1 MDNIT
6 NQTPSISDTTYNVA
20 ADATA
25 GIDALASD
33 AIYGET
39 NFTSTAT
46 VGEIVDT
53 RHPSYRSGKVLNG
66 VISFFERPSIIKQGT
81 IPNASYG
88 LIAGG
93 SSVVITS
100 AGFDDSY
107 IHNASGSIGMRFTL
121 CFKLDIS
128 ATPQAAGIFK
138 IGFRPFGLGAP
149 PIKDPITLPTAYA
162 TMPSAEVNLADTSSV
177 VLKVPFNWDQDYL
190 PFNSADVYGEVGVV
204 AYTPFSAGVSAGLT
218 SRFTVHQWFEDVELI
233 GPGTPFLTTVVPQIG
248 GQEFKVAGPVSKVMS
263 YASKITS
270 AVGSAI
276 PPLSAYTRPLGWVF
290 SGIGTLASH
299 FGWSKPNN
307 CDSRF
312 MHATACAGINTVTGV
327 GTAHEFGMYANN
339 EVDCVPY
346 FASKDFDEM
355 SLCYLTCIP
364 CPIATV
370 LLNGATD
377 VNGTSKWV
385 CSVDP
390 SRFYYQGRGNY
401 VQNIMQPVTGKAVLP
416 TTIMAVASCFDGWR
430 GDLVFRF
437 KVARSKFMGGK
448 ILVGYNP
455 YPDSNVSS
463 APALSRRYD
472 YKTVLIDL
480 RTTTVAD
487 LDVSFSYP
495 LDFCPT
501 NSDAVVAERN
511 TGNVFMYVIEP
522 LVSAGD
528 VAPTCY
534 VQVEVFSKCGLVFAN
549 TRLHSL
555 AVAPTSAALV
565 AQMGEEPESEVLKRT
580 CGEAV
585 LSVKQLAMRPCFGTV
600 VANPLLVTDNSW
612 GFTNTAYLTG
622 ANWTAVPSY
631 LSFFSSFYRLY
642 RGSVLHH
649 VLGRNSN
656 TATVARWVDDT
667 TQIGGSPISA
677 ETRIVN
683 SVRVPF
689 YSYHNRCVLPPY
701 SRGDVPTESKAL
713 RVDLTPLTGYAAD
726 AATSS
731 GDDFQFGCF
740 VSIPPMVSYDK
751 ANVGLF

>member
-6 NQTPSISDTTYNVA
+6 NQTPSIFDTTYNVA

-25 GIDALASD
+25 GIDVLASD
-33 AIYGET
+33 ATYGET
-39 NFTSTAT
+39 VFTSTAT
-46 VGEIVDT
+46 VGEIVSAK
-53 RHPSYRSGKVLNG
+53 HPSYMSGKVLNN
-66 VISFFERPSIIKQGT
+66 VLSFYERPSIIKQGA
-81 IPNASYG
+81 IANGEYG
-88 LIAGG
+88 ILAPG

-100 AGFDDSY
+100 ASFNSSY
-107 IHNASGSIGMRFTL
+107 INNAAGSVGMRFTL

-138 IGFRPFGLGAP
+138 IGFRPFSLGAP
-149 PIKDPITLPTAYA
+149 AIRDPINFPTAYA
-162 TMPSAEVNLADTSSV
+162 TMPSGEVNLADTSSV
-177 VLKVPFNWDQDYL
+177 ILKVPFNWDQDYL
-190 PFNSADVYGEVGVV
+190 PFDSTDVYGEVGVV
-204 AYTPFSAGVSAGLT
+204 AYTPFSAGVSAGLS
-218 SRFTVHQWFEDVELI
+218 SRYTIHQWFEDVELV
-233 GPGTPFLTTVVPQIG
+233 GPGTPFTSVVVPQIG

-307 CDSRF
+307 CDSRY
-312 MHATACAGINTVTGV
+312 MHATAAAGVNTITGV
-327 GTAHEFGMYANN
+327 GTANEFGMYANN

-377 VNGTSKWV
+377 VYGTSKWV

-390 SRFYYQGRGNY
+390 GRFYYQGRGNY
-401 VQNIMQPVTGKAVLP
+401 VQAAMETVTGDAVLP
-416 TTIMAVASCFDGWR
+416 TTTMAVAACFDGWR

-455 YPDSNVSS
+455 YPDSPNNSI
-463 APALSRRYD
+463 PALTRRYD
-472 YKTVLIDL
+472 YKSILIDL

-487 LDVSFSYP
+487 LEVPFSYP

-501 NSDAVVAERN
+501 NSYDYAAARN
-511 TGNVFMYVIEP
+511 TGNVFMYVLEP

-528 VAPTCY
+528 VSPTCF

-549 TRLHSL
+549 TRLHAL
-555 AVAPTSAALV
+555 APAPVSAPLY
-565 AQMGEEPESEVLKRT
+565 AQMGDELDCEALKRT

-600 VANPLLVTDNSW
+600 VANPMLFNDDAW
-612 GFTNTAYLTG
+612 GLPNYAYLTG
-622 ANWTAVPSY
+622 SRWTAVPSY
-631 LSFFSSFYRLY
+631 LSYFSSFYRLY

-649 VLGRNSN
+649 VLMRNTA
-656 TATVARWVDDT
+656 TATVARWVDDS

-689 YSYHNRCVLPPY
+689 YSYHNRTVLPNFA
-701 SRGDVPTESKAL
+701 RGQVPTESKVL
-713 RVDLTPLTGYAAD
+713 RVDLTPVSGYQADSGALAA
-726 AATSS
+726 
-731 GDDFQFGCF
+731 
-740 VSIPPMVSYDK
+740 
-751 ANVGLF
+751 